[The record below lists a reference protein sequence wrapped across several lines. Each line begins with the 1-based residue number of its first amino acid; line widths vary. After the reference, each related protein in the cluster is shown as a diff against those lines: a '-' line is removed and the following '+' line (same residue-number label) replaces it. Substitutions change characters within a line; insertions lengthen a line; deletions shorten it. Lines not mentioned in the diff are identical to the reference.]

1 MIGIHSRIS
10 QSPGRQFSHHNRILS
25 FQLGIF
31 LNEELHTYVAMQKG
45 GFLGVLCEDFQDGLQ
60 VVEVVAETPA
70 EDAGI
75 RKGDLFRKLDGIPL
89 DTREKLSILVSS
101 KPPVPSS

>member
-10 QSPGRQFSHHNRILS
+10 QSPEDNFHTSIESLS

-45 GFLGVLCEDFQDGLQ
+45 WLFGCLCEDFQDGLQ
-60 VVEVVAETPA
+60 VVEVVPETPA

-75 RKGDLFRKLDGIPL
+75 RKGDLFGSWMAFP
-89 DTREKLSILVSS
+89 
-101 KPPVPSS
+101 

>member
-1 MIGIHSRIS
+1 
-10 QSPGRQFSHHNRILS
+10 
-25 FQLGIF
+25 
-31 LNEELHTYVAMQKG
+31 MQKG
-45 GFLGVLCEDFQDGLQ
+45 GFLGVLCEELQDGLQ
-60 VVEVVAETPA
+60 VVEVVPETPA

-101 KPPVPSS
+101 NPRFLRRDRLSKRQERDLRSY